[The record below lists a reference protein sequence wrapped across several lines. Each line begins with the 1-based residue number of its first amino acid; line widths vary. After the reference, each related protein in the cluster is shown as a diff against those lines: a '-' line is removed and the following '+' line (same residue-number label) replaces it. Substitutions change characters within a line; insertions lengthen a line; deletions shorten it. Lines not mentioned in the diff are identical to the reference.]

1 MAAYVEVSGDHPGGL
16 KAPGCTDG
24 ADSYG
29 ETLTAIDGGLFL
41 GAGSGPDYLR

>member
-1 MAAYVEVSGDHPGGL
+1 MAPYVKVSGDHPGGL

-29 ETLTAIDGGLFL
+29 ETLTAINGGPFL
-41 GAGSGPDYLR
+41 GADSGPDYLP